1 MNKDQVTEL
10 IHRYTKVSFIVN
22 RMAESLIKDQLSD
35 ALTNGQFYMLRY
47 IQEQG
52 TCTSSNLAEAF
63 FVNKSA
69 ITAIISRL
77 KDKGLINR
85 VRNED
90 DRRVVYLTLSEKGQK
105 LFTET
110 ETRIH
115 LLLEN
120 FITEFNE
127 DEISAFITTY
137 EKLSEI
143 LVDLKQNQQEELE

>member
-1 MNKDQVTEL
+1 MDKDQVTQL

-22 RMAESLIKDQLSD
+22 RLAESMIKDQLAD

-47 IQEQG
+47 IQQQG

-69 ITAIISRL
+69 ITAVISRL

-90 DRRVVYLTLSEKGQK
+90 DRRVVYLTLSENGKN

-110 ETRIH
+110 EMKIQ
-115 LLLEN
+115 LLLEK
-120 FITEFNE
+120 FISEFNE

-137 EKLSEI
+137 EKLSSI
-143 LVDLKQNQQEELE
+143 LVNLKKNQQEEL

>member
-63 FVNKSA
+63 LLIKVPLRQLFLVLR
-69 ITAIISRL
+69 I
-77 KDKGLINR
+77 KG
-85 VRNED
+85 
-90 DRRVVYLTLSEKGQK
+90 
-105 LFTET
+105 
-110 ETRIH
+110 
-115 LLLEN
+115 
-120 FITEFNE
+120 
-127 DEISAFITTY
+127 
-137 EKLSEI
+137 
-143 LVDLKQNQQEELE
+143 